1 VDFLKINI
9 ISIAKK
15 ERSIYDPLYKE
26 MSKMISR
33 FAKIEDIELFP
44 KEVAKAHTISPKASQ
59 SSYTKVLSPYV
70 YKNYSIALHPD
81 GKKLDSVE
89 FSKLLSD
96 RMSVNF
102 FIGGAYGFDDAFV
115 NSCDVSISLSALTM
129 SHKIAKSV
137 LLEQIYRGFTLL
149 NGHPYHK

>member
-1 VDFLKINI
+1 MKINI

-15 ERSIYDPLYKE
+15 ERSIYEPLYKE

-44 KEVAKAHTISPKASQ
+44 KEVAKAHTISPQASQ
-59 SSYTKVLSPYV
+59 NAYTKVLSPYV
-70 YKNYSIALHPD
+70 YKNYSIVLHPD

-102 FIGGAYGFDDAFV
+102 FIGGAYGFDDEFI
-115 NSCDVSISLSALTM
+115 NSCDVSISLSSLTM

>member
-1 VDFLKINI
+1 MKINI

-15 ERSIYDPLYKE
+15 ERSIYDPLYKDI
-26 MSKMISR
+26 SKMISR

-44 KEVAKAHTISPKASQ
+44 KDIAKAHTISAKASQ
-59 SSYTKVLSPYV
+59 MAYSKVLTPYLHR
-70 YKNYSIALHPD
+70 NYSIALHPD
-81 GKKLDSVE
+81 GKRVNSLE

-96 RMSVNF
+96 KMSVNF
-102 FIGGAYGFDDAFV
+102 FIGGAYGFDDEFV
-115 NSCDVSISLSALTM
+115 KACDVNISLSSLTM
-129 SHKIAKSV
+129 SHKIAKAV

>member
-1 VDFLKINI
+1 MKINI

-15 ERSIYDPLYKE
+15 ERSIYEPLYKE

-44 KEVAKAHTISPKASQ
+44 KEVAKAHTISPQASQ
-59 SSYTKVLSPYV
+59 NAYTKVLSPYV
-70 YKNYSIALHPD
+70 YKNYSIVLHPD

-102 FIGGAYGFDDAFV
+102 FIGGAYGFDDEFV
-115 NSCDVSISLSALTM
+115 NSCDVSISLSSLTM

>member
-1 VDFLKINI
+1 MKINI

-15 ERSIYDPLYKE
+15 ERSIYEPLYKE

-44 KEVAKAHTISPKASQ
+44 KEVAKAHTISPQASQ
-59 SSYTKVLSPYV
+59 NAYTKVLSPYV
-70 YKNYSIALHPD
+70 YKNYSIVLHPN

-102 FIGGAYGFDDAFV
+102 FIGGAYGFDDEFI
-115 NSCDVSISLSALTM
+115 NSCDVSISLSSLTM